1 MAKSRMMDEKAAAVG
16 MAERA
21 TSAASGSEADAEA
34 RAETEAAKA
43 ELLESLV
50 RLRPLLRETAEK
62 YFARLDAE
70 ILQVSEAVKA
80 QDAGDAPGRVRRG
93 LGKIRD
99 AAADLGVKPEKAR
112 RKDLKRIEEF
122 VAKAWETAQGW

>member
-1 MAKSRMMDEKAAAVG
+1 
-16 MAERA
+16 
-21 TSAASGSEADAEA
+21 
-34 RAETEAAKA
+34 
-43 ELLESLV
+43 V